1 MMKRQILF
9 VLMFAIAL
17 TVGTAFVYALDDQ
30 GNVNDPATNERA
42 NACFEDGSMAGECDT
57 DWEWTCGWYMIRY
70 ENGIFGSSQIP
81 AFCNSLLGT
90 EEVSIPPT
98 PVADVCAGPV
108 FGFAYIYFGA
118 ANFLGSPVQVYSDSA
133 CTITYSPAPISVAYA
148 PSGVAE
154 ASTICSTN
162 LPGSV
167 AILIASDVYECELIP

>member
-1 MMKRQILF
+1 MKKQILF

-70 ENGIFGSSQIP
+70 ENGIFGSSQVP
-81 AFCNSLLGT
+81 AFCDSLLGI
-90 EEVSIPPT
+90 EEVSV
-98 PVADVCAGPV
+98 PVVDICAGP
-108 FGFAYIYFGA
+108 FSGFAYIHFGA
-118 ANFLGSPVQVYSDSA
+118 ANFLASPVQVYSDSA
-133 CTITYSPAPISVAYA
+133 CTITYMPIPISVAYA
-148 PSGVAE
+148 PDGAAE
-154 ASTICSTN
+154 ASTICAAN

-167 AILIASDVYECELIP
+167 ATLIGAGIYECELAP